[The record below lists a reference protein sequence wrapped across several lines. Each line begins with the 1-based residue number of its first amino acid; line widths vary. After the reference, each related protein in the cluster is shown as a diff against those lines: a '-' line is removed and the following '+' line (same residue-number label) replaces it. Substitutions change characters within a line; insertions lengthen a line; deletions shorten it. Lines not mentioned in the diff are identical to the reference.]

1 MSAVGAAVTRTGIT
15 TGVEG
20 AAGRAGAAVG
30 AVTAYTGAVGR
41 LMSLAEF
48 AANRLLHARV
58 ALTVPKGAVA
68 EGAAAFIGVVASA
81 VAAAGDVVEAP

>member
-41 LMSLAEF
+41 LMSLAAF

-58 ALTVPKGAVA
+58 ALTVSEGAVA
-68 EGAAAFIGVVASA
+68 DGA
-81 VAAAGDVVEAP
+81 VAVIGFGAVATAGDVVEAP